1 MALKLSTELPTGI
14 VAVDAYYKIE
24 RVVSTKEQMNIF
36 VEVYYNEQAR
46 QSNKQPIA
54 SDFYQVTDA
63 QDLDK
68 YVKGIDMANG
78 DVVARGYLY
87 LKEKIDKF
95 SSALDV

>member
-14 VAVDAYYKIE
+14 VAEDAYYKIE
-24 RVVSTKEQMNIF
+24 RVVSTKEQMNIS
-36 VEVYYNEQAR
+36 VEVYYNEQVR
-46 QSNKQPIA
+46 QNGKQPIA
-54 SDFYQVTDA
+54 SEFYQVIDT
-63 QDLDK
+63 QDIEK

-78 DVVARGYLY
+78 DTIARGYLY

>member
-14 VAVDAYYKIE
+14 VAADAYYKIE
-24 RVVSTKEQMNIF
+24 RVVSTKEQMNIS

-46 QSNKQPIA
+46 QNNKQPIT
-54 SDFYQVTDA
+54 SEFYQVTDP

-68 YVKGIDMANG
+68 YVKGINMANG

-87 LKEKIDKF
+87 LKEKVDKF